1 MKRLIISILIISLI
15 SCEEINNQKVEFSL
29 YNIENKVLTKE
40 LNFTI
45 HTDVTYFHSHVVII
59 DVSKLKD
66 LNSAYHFN
74 LISEHAGCLT
84 YDIYYFDDIKVD
96 DIIENVKKQIENTIG
111 FLVPNLYPNTR
122 EIAYLKIK
130 KIYDSNKYLAIRFSS
145 HATSDPNN
153 RDFDVTMKEILA
165 PEIISNDY
173 SYYFK
178 EVSHIFQINT
188 THIKRDYKMIIL
200 STEKFIVFD
209 ELKLFHNNP
218 EIKGKIYLHAY
229 VTNPIDNKNLYI
241 LVNGPPRKDVVF
253 KVKFIDTKDI
263 KLHFY
268 DYNNAGM
275 KNAFQVYIN
284 DCKKPHYFFG
294 KINKDL
300 EQYLLFPDVEFGDV
314 KLKIVNDMKQIVD
327 NFGTYNKLPAKKF
340 QEAIQ
345 LKEREMLILLTCKS
359 PSLITIRNMLKRNY
373 RLSVK
378 KSETHL
384 IYLESHNSYFPE
396 VEENNTEIKLK
407 LLNPYTPV
415 KVEYYKN
422 KKIQIISNEDRLKD
436 TYRIIDTLN
445 KNDKVKVQNK
455 DDKLFVWTVLISAT
469 DKEKYTIIQNEIEGY
484 ASNDK
489 PYYFF
494 MIPNDVDFKEFQI
507 LLTTQ
512 NDNPKKIFHYL
523 GFGKMPFIYSPENYI
538 NYKVLSKNSP
548 VIINIK
554 NPYKYIRT
562 NPTMKHFY
570 VCLSGMDSNDIFIQH
585 YYDKKLFL
593 GEDEDFISVKMQNF
607 SLKHN
612 KPNTNILLQFDNCEN
627 KKIEFEIELDGE
639 KKYYSFNDNVK
650 FYYLPIKKN
659 TFLPRIHFLNTN
671 ERMLRYYYSDEKEFS
686 FNPINDRTIKIK
698 RTKYNFIFEFQNLIT
713 KENFEYIFLL
723 FKNYDK
729 SKLNDLKNRCFIE
742 KVLNGLTNLHYIRR
756 TLITQ
761 DRDTGKMKYEYRV
774 PKNESMTNFA
784 FVVISKHTKKFKI
797 ETLYEPNYYDGDGFY
812 KENSFIKIYGFILF
826 FIFITFIIISRL
838 ALKKKNNKFSNKY
851 FEMNDKDIY
860 VY

>member
-1 MKRLIISILIISLI
+1 MKCLIISILIITLI
-15 SCEEINNQKVEFSL
+15 SCEQKIEFSF
-29 YNIENKVLTKE
+29 YNINNKVLTKE

-66 LNSAYHFN
+66 LDSAFHFN

-84 YDIYYFDDIKVD
+84 YDLYYYDDIKVD
-96 DIIENVKKQIENTIG
+96 DIIEDVKKKIDNSIG
-111 FLVPNLYPNTR
+111 FLSPNLYPNTR
-122 EIAYLKIK
+122 KIAYLKIK
-130 KIYDSNKYLAIRFSS
+130 KIYDSNKYLAISFSS

-209 ELKLFHNNP
+209 EQKLSHNNP
-218 EIKGKIYLHAY
+218 EIKGKIYLYAF
-229 VTNPIDNKNLYI
+229 VRVPIENKNLYI
-241 LVNGPPRKDVVF
+241 LENGPPRKDVVF
-253 KVKFIDTKDI
+253 KVKFIDTRDI

-422 KKIQIISNEDRLKD
+422 KKSQIISNEDRLK
-436 TYRIIDTLN
+436 
-445 KNDKVKVQNK
+445 
-455 DDKLFVWTVLISAT
+455 AT
-469 DKEKYTIIQNEIEGY
+469 YTIIE
-484 ASNDK
+484 
-489 PYYFF
+489 
-494 MIPNDVDFKEFQI
+494 
-507 LLTTQ
+507 
-512 NDNPKKIFHYL
+512 
-523 GFGKMPFIYSPENYI
+523 
-538 NYKVLSKNSP
+538 
-548 VIINIK
+548 
-554 NPYKYIRT
+554 
-562 NPTMKHFY
+562 
-570 VCLSGMDSNDIFIQH
+570 
-585 YYDKKLFL
+585 
-593 GEDEDFISVKMQNF
+593 
-607 SLKHN
+607 
-612 KPNTNILLQFDNCEN
+612 
-627 KKIEFEIELDGE
+627 
-639 KKYYSFNDNVK
+639 
-650 FYYLPIKKN
+650 
-659 TFLPRIHFLNTN
+659 
-671 ERMLRYYYSDEKEFS
+671 
-686 FNPINDRTIKIK
+686 
-698 RTKYNFIFEFQNLIT
+698 
-713 KENFEYIFLL
+713 
-723 FKNYDK
+723 
-729 SKLNDLKNRCFIE
+729 
-742 KVLNGLTNLHYIRR
+742 
-756 TLITQ
+756 
-761 DRDTGKMKYEYRV
+761 
-774 PKNESMTNFA
+774 
-784 FVVISKHTKKFKI
+784 
-797 ETLYEPNYYDGDGFY
+797 
-812 KENSFIKIYGFILF
+812 
-826 FIFITFIIISRL
+826 
-838 ALKKKNNKFSNKY
+838 
-851 FEMNDKDIY
+851 
-860 VY
+860 